1 MLIFKKWDSTIIF
14 LPHEEFSA
22 GFRNNFPVS
31 LLEYQCSRNKT
42 KESFLKLAETYD
54 TLCLVVTDEK

>member
-1 MLIFKKWDSTIIF
+1 MRPNNYF
-14 LPHEEFSA
+14 LPHEDFSA

-31 LLEYQCSRNKT
+31 SLEYQCSRNKT